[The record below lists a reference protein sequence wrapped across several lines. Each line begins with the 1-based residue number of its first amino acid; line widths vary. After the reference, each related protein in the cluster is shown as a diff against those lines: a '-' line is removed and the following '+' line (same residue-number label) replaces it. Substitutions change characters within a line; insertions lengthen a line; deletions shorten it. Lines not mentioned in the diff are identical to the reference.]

1 MGITLSLLFFIVM
14 LGIVL
19 YLWWKHGPNLFP
31 NYEDNDDFW
40 YEDTTTPK
48 FTMRVVHYENSSG
61 DTIYFVQISPTQI
74 QMTNGKWV
82 RVVFEEKDMTRRVFK
97 SVYPSGGPE
106 IYKGF
111 NMGDISYDWE
121 GYMVENI
128 HEEGLDTYIINCKI
142 LVQYNP
148 F

>member
-14 LGIVL
+14 LVIVF

-40 YEDTTTPK
+40 HEDTTTPK
-48 FTMRVVHYENSSG
+48 FIMRVVHYKNSSG

-82 RVVFEEKDMTRRVFK
+82 RVVFEEKNASRRVFK

-106 IYKGF
+106 IFKGF

-128 HEEGLDTYIINCKI
+128 HEEGFDTYIINCKI

>member
-14 LGIVL
+14 LVIVL

-40 YEDTTTPK
+40 HEDTTTPK

-74 QMTNGKWV
+74 QMTNGRWV
-82 RVVFEEKDMTRRVFK
+82 RVVFEEKEMTRRVFR

-142 LVQYNP
+142 LVQYNS

>member
-48 FTMRVVHYENSSG
+48 FTMRVVHYENSNG